1 MKTSQVQRIVYAM
14 VIENTG
20 AHFLDSG
27 GAYGRAWQRNQNKTI
42 KDFINEPEEQ
52 YTFDGSYISRT
63 VSVFHY
69 LCGLEVDDLCIKFNA
84 KNKKENN
91 FDADADVYG
100 VGKNTWEWL
109 NEKNWLMEGGKIPIQ
124 YTFNTY
130 NGDSDLS
137 QILQGS
143 RLEINDDTYYL
154 IQVHGGCDARGG
166 YTYARLF
173 KTAYHSDGIHEYLNE
188 YKDSYEIIDELEYIE
203 EMPDANV
210 KGKVWKSGEIKS
222 ILELTS

>member
-1 MKTSQVQRIVYAM
+1 MKTSQVQRIVYSM
-14 VIENTG
+14 MIENTG
-20 AHFLDSG
+20 SHFLDSG
-27 GAYGRAWQRNQNKTI
+27 GAYGRSWQRNQNKTI
-42 KDFINEPEEQ
+42 KEFINEFEEQ

-69 LCGLEVDDLCIKFNA
+69 LCGLEVDDLCLKFNA

-109 NEKNWLMEGGKIPIQ
+109 SKQDVEIQ

-143 RLEINDDTYYL
+143 RLEINGHTYFSA
-154 IQVHGGCDARGG
+154 I
-166 YTYARLF
+166 
-173 KTAYHSDGIHEYLNE
+173 
-188 YKDSYEIIDELEYIE
+188 
-203 EMPDANV
+203 
-210 KGKVWKSGEIKS
+210 
-222 ILELTS
+222 